1 MSVEIRY
8 HVIRNGK
15 EVAMYTTKKE
25 ADEHDKMLDIA
36 EHLADF
42 IDQAEEFDVEES
54 VLEELTLYLA
64 RNRMAAIQIL
74 KGGKPKAP
82 APKLVPEPKAPPE
95 PESKPAA
102 QQSKPKTKPPAEKK
116 KSGRKR

>member
-42 IDQAEEFDVEES
+42 IDQAEAFDVEES

-74 KGGKPKAP
+74 KGTKPKAP
-82 APKLVPEPKAPPE
+82 APKLVPAEPE
-95 PESKPAA
+95 PESKPAP
-102 QQSKPKTKPPAEKK
+102 QNSKPKTKPQKK
-116 KSGRKR
+116 GGSRKR

>member
-1 MSVEIRY
+1 MAVEIRY

-36 EHLADF
+36 ERLTEF
-42 IDQAEEFDVEES
+42 IAAAESFDVEET

-74 KGGKPKAP
+74 KGTKSKAAPSKPKA
-82 APKLVPEPKAPPE
+82 ASETPKAQE
-95 PESKPAA
+95 
-102 QQSKPKTKPPAEKK
+102 EKK
-116 KSGRKR
+116 RTARKR

>member
-36 EHLADF
+36 ERLAEF
-42 IDQAEEFDVEES
+42 IAAAESFDVEETL
-54 VLEELTLYLA
+54 LEELTLYLA
-64 RNRMAAIQIL
+64 RNRMAAIQVL
-74 KGGKPKAP
+74 RGTKPKPAMPEAQAARRTP
-82 APKLVPEPKAPPE
+82 AP
-95 PESKPAA
+95 
-102 QQSKPKTKPPAEKK
+102 QRQKK
-116 KSGRKR
+116 GAGRKR

>member
-42 IDQAEEFDVEES
+42 IDQAEAFKVEEA

-74 KGGKPKAP
+74 KGTKPKAP
-82 APKLVPEPKAPPE
+82 TPKPAEVPTPSPE
-95 PESKPAA
+95 PEPA
-102 QQSKPKTKPPAEKK
+102 PKTPPSKAKK
-116 KSGRKR
+116 APKKGGPRKR